1 MQLAIG
7 SVIRIGSGAFS
18 QRERFRSE
26 RKEGKRIAELTHP
39 IKTLLWPRVKNFVD
53 VKIGHTDSLWRT
65 IFCAFKCRKSCK
77 KEQLNELFKY

>member
-65 IFCAFKCRKSCK
+65 VFLHFQMSKIVQKRAIERIA
-77 KEQLNELFKY
+77 